1 MVKHIFTVDMEDW
14 FHLNVDGV
22 PDEPEWRRL
31 EPRVEAQT
39 SILLDIFDTYD
50 TKATFFV
57 LGWIA
62 DRHKDLITEVYS
74 RGHEIAS
81 HGYGHKLLF
90 EMEPKALAEDLD
102 NASAAIESAG
112 VSTPIV
118 GYRAPSYSLTPETS
132 WAWEV
137 LADKGFRY
145 DASVFPFR
153 RHDGGWPGAPSEPY
167 RPLDGCK
174 LWEIPIPLGNLGPF
188 RFVFSAG
195 GYLRL
200 APKRTMLACL
210 KRMDR
215 SGKSAV
221 FLVHP
226 RDIDPKAPLPTRN
239 LYVLFRQKL
248 HCGSTLEKLNAV
260 LDNYTFIT
268 MREAVDE
275 LERKG

>member
-1 MVKHIFTVDMEDW
+1 MEDW